1 MLSFN
6 EYLDKVNDA
15 VASICYPQE
24 PKGLYEPIAYTM
36 SLGGKRI
43 RPSLVLMASDAF
55 GKNAHKALAPAVGVE
70 LFHNFTLLHDDVMD
84 KADVRR
90 GKPTV
95 HMKWNANT
103 AILSGD
109 AMLTMATQYISKAPV
124 EVMPEVM
131 KLFNK
136 TAMEIYE
143 GQQYDVDFE
152 NRIDVTEAE
161 YINMIRLKTSV
172 LLGCACKIGAIIGG
186 ATPEDAQRIYRFGE
200 YIGLAFQL
208 QDDMLDVYG
217 NEKTFGK
224 AIGGDIMNNKKTF
237 MLIKAL
243 ELAQGNDHINLMNW
257 INAENPDRDE
267 KVAAVTDIYTRSGA
281 KQAAE
286 ERIAQYT
293 AKALLTLND
302 INIDEEAK
310 MAFQAFAEM
319 LMTRNK

>member
-109 AMLTMATQYISKAPV
+109 AMLTMATQYISKAPI